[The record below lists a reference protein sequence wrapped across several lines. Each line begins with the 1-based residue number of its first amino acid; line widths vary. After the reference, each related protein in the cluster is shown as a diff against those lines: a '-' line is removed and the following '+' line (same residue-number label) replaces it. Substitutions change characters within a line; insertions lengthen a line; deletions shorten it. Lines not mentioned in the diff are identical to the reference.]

1 MWSTAS
7 EPGQFPAKKQ
17 FSKGYMAMTQVY
29 VIVMLLQHMPA
40 AASKYLLSIS
50 LLFYRFEKWH
60 IHAR

>member
-29 VIVMLLQHMPA
+29 VIVMLLQHKPA
-40 AASKYLLSIS
+40 AASEYFLPIS

-60 IHAR
+60 IHSR

>member
-7 EPGQFPAKKQ
+7 EASQFPAKKQ

-29 VIVMLLQHMPA
+29 VTVMLLQHMPA